1 MNLTRNLCLFFLCGV
16 CAPAVYAAGSIMEEA
31 VTLQAVNQNTDETKL
46 NELQEFRKKY
56 KLANP
61 KASENELK
69 STQMAVKMLMLQ
81 RTGDYAVTG
90 ADLWGE
96 KVTNQHLRDVAKTV
110 RVLSY
115 GALKNGKSGKADLDL
130 YLDYLFTHNFF
141 LRMPKL
147 VYSNYSDVRKI
158 PTDLMS
164 AIRYVMR
171 YVRLK

>member
-16 CAPAVYAAGSIMEEA
+16 YAPAVYAAGSIMKEA

-115 GALKNGKSGKADLDL
+115 GALKTVSQVKQIWIYIWIICLHITFSFECLSW
-130 YLDYLFTHNFF
+130 YIVTIVMYERF
-141 LRMPKL
+141 LL
-147 VYSNYSDVRKI
+147 I
-158 PTDLMS
+158 
-164 AIRYVMR
+164 
-171 YVRLK
+171 